1 MRARRLAARL
11 LVVGACAVAIGCS
24 NDPDQ
29 LFYELGRSDGL
40 TPLQLRG
47 RDLYY
52 RHCVGCHGEKG
63 DGQGLAAPFLD
74 PRPRDFTRG
83 IYKFRSTPTASLPT
97 DSDLLRTL
105 REGVH
110 GTSMPSWRLVPDDEL
125 RSVIAFVKTFSTR
138 FVKNAP
144 MPAISLP
151 GAPADIRSPERI
163 DRGKKVYADLQ
174 CGKCHGDSGKG
185 DGPSSATLTDSEDHP
200 IRPFDFTKLTP
211 KGGARPEDLYR
222 TFMTGLAGTPMPD
235 YSEMTSDD
243 SQRWD
248 LVAFVLSLRASAN
261 GAGSANQ
268 ENR

>member
-1 MRARRLAARL
+1 MRARRFAAL
-11 LVVGACAVAIGCS
+11 LLSGACVAAVGCS

-40 TPLQLRG
+40 TPQQLRG

-52 RHCVGCHGEKG
+52 RHCVGCHGDKG

-83 IYKFRSTPTASLPT
+83 VFKFRSTPTASLPT
-97 DSDLLRTL
+97 DADLLRTL

-110 GTSMPSWRLVPDDEL
+110 GTSMPSWKLVPDSEL
-125 RSVIAFVKTFSTR
+125 LSVIAFVKTFSAR
-138 FVKNAP
+138 FTKNVP
-144 MPAISLP
+144 MPSIALP
-151 GAPADIRSPERI
+151 GAPADILSPGRI
-163 DRGKKVYADLQ
+163 ARGKGVYAELQ
-174 CGKCHGDSGKG
+174 CGKCHGETGRG
-185 DGPSSATLTDSEDHP
+185 DGPSSPTLVDSEEHP
-200 IRPFDFTKLTP
+200 IRPFDFTKLSP
-211 KGGARPEDLYR
+211 KGGTRPEDLYR

-235 YSEMTSDD
+235 YSELTSDE

-248 LVAFVLSLRASAN
+248 LVAFVLSLRAN
-261 GAGSANQ
+261 ANQ